1 MKFAIKD
8 IVRKNISS
16 LEPYSSA
23 RDEFQ
28 GKADIFLDAN
38 ENPFDSA
45 YNRYPDPLQKNLRD
59 RIAALKKI
67 DPNQIAIGNGSDEL
81 IDLLFRIFCT
91 PGVDNVVIPQP
102 TYGMYKVSARINDI
116 EVREPLL
123 SDEFD
128 IDENRIQ
135 QSIDQ
140 KTKIIFLCSPNNPT
154 GNLLSNKKITKLLLN
169 FNGIIVVDEAYIDFA
184 DSESQLSLLPK
195 HTNLIVLQTLSKAWG
210 LAGLRIGI
218 ALASEEIVT
227 LINKVK
233 PPYNVNSASAQLA
246 LNSLQNAEQK
256 NEIVRKLVDERMRM
270 ESALKAFSFV
280 QKVFPS
286 EANFLLVQM
295 KNARECYAYL
305 LNHGIVVRDRS
316 NVVRCENCLR
326 MTIGTPDQN
335 NKLLEALKRFN

>member
-81 IDLLFRIFCT
+81 IDLLFRIFCS

-154 GNLLSNKKITKLLLN
+154 GNLLSTKKITKLLLN

-184 DSESQLSLLPK
+184 DSESQLSLLSK
-195 HTNLIVLQTLSKAWG
+195 HTNLVVLQTLSKAWG